1 MAELQES
8 PPQQEGEQWEVGGLA
23 DPRLRSGSTPEKTV
37 IHAFSIE
44 EAEGQGC
51 GGPGELRRRERL
63 LVTRFNRAFGEA
75 FRLVL
80 RHHRATLLVFTVMSI
95 NTVASAFGA
104 LADESRLDCSVGDNL
119 TTSAN
124 TSVSLVPNVDVTQP
138 SSCSSEDGGMNTAT
152 PGSQAVFGITLILFV
167 CIGVVTIVLSTCIEE
182 GKGVGDWV
190 KAHFVDVMVVLSG
203 TVYLA
208 GANLS
213 LVASLNLTACVALSG
228 THTMLN
234 LKYRDV
240 RNYLVAVAFI
250 ISIIPDAFKKYWNVL
265 LIEEDCGDG
274 GSSVANDG
282 KSSDVVENA
291 TSGVKLDSPSTHHR
305 PKSKKP
311 KLHYLILQGLFQM
324 LSYTVHLD
332 ELYIIIQDEVS
343 SCGDDEEGRSCP
355 AGFVTAGI
363 VSYVIVSLL
372 WVGISSV
379 LVCKYAHDLDT
390 VKIRQR
396 QRKRVLGANEV
407 YSLQRHA
414 IELCWTRKHL
424 GLFLFW
430 LVLATYIPTYLAL
443 NNTWPWIC
451 VTRCQL
457 QACDSS
463 SDGREERCAHYFNT
477 RIPLLFLFGIG
488 TVALLLVYFCV
499 VLWKETDREEEE
511 GEKVTDA
518 CHTVVQETE
527 EPGSHHELAVN
538 SSQSQSQEIE

>member
-8 PPQQEGEQWEVGGLA
+8 LLQQEGEQREVESLTA
-23 DPRLRSGSTPEKTV
+23 PRLRSSSTPEKTI

-44 EAEGQGC
+44 GADGQGC
-51 GGPGELRRRERL
+51 SGLGESRRRERHV
-63 LVTRFNRAFGEA
+63 VTRFSRAFGEA

-80 RHHRATLLVFTVMSI
+80 RHHRATLLWFTVMSI
-95 NTVASAFGA
+95 NTFASAFGA
-104 LADESRLDCSVGDNL
+104 LADETRLDCSIGDNL

-124 TSVSLVPNVDVTQP
+124 TSVPLVPNVDVTQP

-213 LVASLNLTACVALSG
+213 LVASLNL
-228 THTMLN
+228 N
-234 LKYRDV
+234 LFMVIGDTCTTQSPEVRNI
-240 RNYLVAVAFI
+240 RNYLIALAFL

-265 LIEEDCGDG
+265 LIEEDCG
-274 GSSVANDG
+274 SSVANIG

-291 TSGVKLDSPSTHHR
+291 ANGVKLDSLSTHHR

-324 LSYTVHLD
+324 LSYMVHLD

-343 SCGDDEEGRSCP
+343 SCDDDEEGRSCL
-355 AGFVTAGI
+355 AGFVKAGI

-390 VKIRQR
+390 VKIKRR
-396 QRKRVLGANEV
+396 QRKRVLGTNEV
-407 YSLQRHA
+407 YNLQQRT

-430 LVLATYIPTYLAL
+430 LVLAMYIPTYLAL

-457 QACDSS
+457 QPCDSS

-477 RIPLLFLFGIG
+477 RITLLFLFGIG

-518 CHTVVQETE
+518 CPPVLQDTE
-527 EPGSHHELAVN
+527 EAGSHHELAVN